1 MRAVPAPVSQSVM
14 QLDAHDTIKH
24 SEVNTLPPS
33 MLPTWSEFGHRELSL
48 VVGSACTLRQLTALL
63 VVNHPVWHLLLHD
76 GQKLYP
82 YMRRAALHNY
92 GNPP

>member
-1 MRAVPAPVSQSVM
+1 LSQSVM
-14 QLDAHDTIKH
+14 QMDAHSPINAP
-24 SEVNTLPPS
+24 EVNMLPPS
-33 MLPTWSEFGHRELSL
+33 MLPTWSEFGHRALSV

-82 YMRRAALHNY
+82 YMRRAAYHNY
-92 GNPP
+92 RNPP